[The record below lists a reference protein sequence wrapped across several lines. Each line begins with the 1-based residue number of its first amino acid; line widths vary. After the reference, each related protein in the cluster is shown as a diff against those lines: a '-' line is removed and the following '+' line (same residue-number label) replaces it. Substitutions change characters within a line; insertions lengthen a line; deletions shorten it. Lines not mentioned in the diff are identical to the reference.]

1 MEHLSVL
8 TFMRRANQ
16 YGWEKRSPLLIH
28 VFIMI
33 GTSIVD
39 LWLWERRITSYS
51 MLIRV
56 DSYSNS
62 N

>member
-16 YGWEKRSPLLIH
+16 YGWEKRSLLLIH